1 LGVLLVSKRYT
12 VVLVALMLSLAT
24 GCSQGDETIA
34 VPDTSA
40 APPEET
46 GPQADELAD
55 LTLTVADLPTGGWS
69 LKPSTGS
76 DSDGAEVSTDKST
89 EGVCALDFA
98 SALSVDEADNLNGHT
113 FTREALDQTLTTGV
127 FLVEDGEQVI
137 TDLGTELASCT
148 EPLTTMENGRETLIE
163 TDELGG
169 GEAAIEGDS
178 LACRQMEMTF
188 GYTAFAG
195 SICLVADG
203 DLVVSTMTIGPS
215 TSTVQPEEF
224 AQLTNAA
231 TQKAFATK

>member
-1 LGVLLVSKRYT
+1 MVSKRYAF
-12 VVLVALMLSLAT
+12 VLVALTLSLAT

-34 VPDTSA
+34 APEASE
-40 APPEET
+40 APPAET
-46 GPQADELAD
+46 GPQADELAG

-69 LKPSTGS
+69 LKPSSGS
-76 DSDGAEVSTDKST
+76 ESEGAEVSTDKST
-89 EGVCALDFA
+89 EDVCALDFA

-127 FLVEDGEQVI
+127 FIVEDGEQVI
-137 TDLGTELASCT
+137 TDLSAELSSCT
-148 EPLTTMENGRETLIE
+148 EPLTTMDNGQETLIE

-169 GEAAIEGDS
+169 GETAIEGDS
-178 LACRQMEMTF
+178 LACRQMKMTF
-188 GYTAFAG
+188 GYTALAG
-195 SICLVADG
+195 SICFVADG

-215 TSTVQPEEF
+215 ASAVQSEEF